1 MSNTRCDV
9 AIVGG
14 GIVGLATA
22 LQFLQSRPDQTVV
35 VLEKES
41 DVALHQTGRNSGV
54 IHSGLYYKPGSLKAS
69 LCLDGYR
76 RLLEFCSEFDIP
88 HEICGKVVIATNEQ
102 QLAQLNELE
111 RRGTSNGLR
120 NLRRL
125 SISELREREPHCAGI
140 AALEVPQTGIVDYSS
155 VSRAMQSSITRL
167 GGRVLHHHQ
176 VTDMLEVEDN
186 VRISTTHGDF
196 CARFAVTCGGLHSD
210 RLARQTIVDIDLRI
224 LPFRGEYFML
234 RESAVPLVRHLIY
247 PVPNPAFPFL
257 GVHFTRMIDGSVEC
271 GPNAV
276 LALAREGYD
285 KLTVS
290 PRDILETLTWPGFRR
305 VATRYWR
312 TGLGEYHR
320 SFSKTA
326 FARALQA
333 LIPSVT
339 AEDLIPAP
347 SGVRAQACDRHGN
360 LLDDFAIRESA
371 RVVHVCNAPSPA
383 ATASL
388 AIGNYVAER
397 ILPRV

>member
-1 MSNTRCDV
+1 MSSTRCDV

-22 LQFLQSRPDQTVV
+22 LHFLQSRPDQTVV

-54 IHSGLYYKPGSLKAS
+54 IHSGLYYKPGSLKAA

-76 RLLEFCSEFDIP
+76 RLLDFCSEFDIP

-120 NLRRL
+120 DLRRL
-125 SISELREREPHCAGI
+125 SKSELREREPYCAGI

-234 RESAVPLVRHLIY
+234 RESAIPLVRHLIY

-276 LALAREGYD
+276 LAFAREGYD